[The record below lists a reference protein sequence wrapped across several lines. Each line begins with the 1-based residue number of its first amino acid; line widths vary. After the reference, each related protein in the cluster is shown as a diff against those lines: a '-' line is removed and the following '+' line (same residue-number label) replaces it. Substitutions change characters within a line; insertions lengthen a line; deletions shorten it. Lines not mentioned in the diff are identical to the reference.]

1 MTTMAA
7 TPLADSIAPP
17 SWGQLADY
25 AARHRLRIPVEDLD
39 ACLERVSAE
48 LAVFDRLRA
57 VPVPP
62 VPPAP
67 LRHPDRDPGRRPAP
81 GEDPC
86 NALIRRC
93 RVRGAPSGPLAGW
106 RIGVKDCIA
115 VAGIPLTNG
124 GRRTPYPVP
133 AEDAAAVE
141 RLLDA
146 GAVIVAK
153 TNMADMSLGLG
164 ESSAF
169 GPVRNPRNPDYS
181 AGGSSSGSGAAVAAG
196 LVDAALGG
204 DQGGSVRI
212 PAAWCGIVGMKAT
225 HGLVPSHG
233 MTHLDLSVDAIGPMT
248 ATVADNAAMLEVL
261 AGGDRRDP
269 QCASATPPEGRY
281 RDVAGRDVAGLR
293 IGIVAESA
301 DPEICAPSALRAL
314 ARVRAVL
321 EDRGAVVRTVSV
333 PLWPH
338 ATTIIRALTMFSVG
352 AMACTFG
359 QGIGDPGRIDL
370 ELLDAAAA
378 EWRLRADRLPPA
390 MQARLLAAEHVRDS
404 GGAVLFGQAQN
415 LRAALRRQVAQA
427 FGDLDVLLTPTTPR
441 GPAPLRGPGLR
452 AGCGSEATA
461 WAAYNTCPFS
471 LTGHPALTLPCGAG
485 EHNLPVAVQIAGR
498 HFAESTVYSVAFALE
513 DDLGPAGTTSVT
525 APDLKGHT
533 A

>member
-17 SWGQLADY
+17 SWDQLADY
-25 AARHRLRIPVEDLD
+25 AARHHLRIPDGDLD
-39 ACLERVSAE
+39 ACRERVSAE

-57 VPVPP
+57 VPSPP
-62 VPPAP
+62 SP

-81 GEDPC
+81 GEDPY
-86 NALIRRC
+86 NAVIRRC
-93 RVRGAPSGPLAGW
+93 RVRGTSSGPLAGW

-124 GRRTPYPVP
+124 GRRTPHPVP
-133 AEDAAAVE
+133 TEDAVAVE

-153 TNMADMSLGLG
+153 TNMSDLSFGLG

-169 GPVRNPRNPDYS
+169 GPVRNPCNPDYS

-248 ATVADNAAMLEVL
+248 ATVADNAAMLDVL
-261 AGGDRRDP
+261 AGSDRRDA
-269 QCASATPPEGRY
+269 QCVSATPPDGRY
-281 RDVAGRDVAGLR
+281 RDAANRDLSGLR
-293 IGIVAESA
+293 IGIVTESA
-301 DPEICAPSALRAL
+301 DPAICTPSALRAL
-314 ARVRAVL
+314 ARARAIL
-321 EDRGAVVRTVSV
+321 EDRGAVTRTVSV
-333 PLWPH
+333 SLWPH
-338 ATTIIRALTMFSVG
+338 ATTIIRALTMFSLG
-352 AMACTFG
+352 AMAYTFG

-370 ELLDAAAA
+370 ELLDATAA
-378 EWRLRADRLPPA
+378 EWRLRANRLPLA
-390 MQARLLAAEHVRDS
+390 MQTRLLAAEHIRDT
-404 GGAVLFGQAQN
+404 GRAVLFGQAQN
-415 LRAALRRQVAQA
+415 LRVALRRQIAQA

-441 GPAPLRGPGLR
+441 GAPPLRPPGLP

-461 WAAYNTCPFS
+461 SAAYNTCPFS
-471 LTGHPALTLPCGAG
+471 LTGHPALTLPCGTG
-485 EHNLPVAVQIAGR
+485 DHNLPDAVQIAGQ
-498 HFAESTVYSVAFALE
+498 HFAESTVYSAAFALE
-513 DDLGPAGTTSVT
+513 DVLGHASTSVT